1 MENGRKW
8 PQIQGFCG
16 EFYTDRAVFMLKNFG

>member
-8 PQIQGFCG
+8 PKNQGFCG
-16 EFYTDRAVFMLKNFG
+16 EFYTDRAVFTLKNFE